1 MNVPSYRLCCLA
13 WTSLILIGLGRVHAE
28 EPAAAAPTKS
38 FVYKNTPQAKLEMV
52 VHYPPGWK
60 ADDKRPAI
68 VFFFGGGWNGGTTA
82 QFESQAEHLAK
93 RGMVAAR
100 ADYRVKSRHGVT
112 PKECVEDA
120 KSAVRWLRQHA
131 AKLGVDP
138 DRIVSAGGSAGG
150 HIAACTSLTQ
160 GLDFAE
166 EDLSVSSKPNALL
179 LYNPVLRFEGM
190 PQLMKRID
198 NDAVLGKA
206 ISPGLHLSKDTPAT
220 LLMFGDADPLLAQAE
235 EFMKRAKELGLHA
248 ELYTAEGQNHAFFN
262 RQPWLG
268 KTTERA
274 DQFLVSIG
282 YLPPQPSGEKSGES
296 SK

>member
-1 MNVPSYRLCCLA
+1 MNVPSYRLPRLA
-13 WTSLILIGLGRVHAE
+13 LAGLILVASGQTQAD
-28 EPAAAAPTKS
+28 EPAAAAATKT
-38 FVYKNTPQAKLEMV
+38 FVYKQTPQAELEMV

-60 ADDKRPAI
+60 ARDKRPTI
-68 VFFFGGGWNGGTTA
+68 VFFFGGGWTGGRIS
-82 QFESQAEHLAK
+82 QFESQAEHLAS

-100 ADYRVKSRHGVT
+100 ADYRVKTRHGVT

-131 AKLGVDP
+131 AELGVDP

-160 GLDFAE
+160 GLDCAE
-166 EDLSVSSKPNALL
+166 ENLSVSSKPNALL
-179 LYNPVLRFEGM
+179 LYNPVLRFDGM
-190 PQLMKRID
+190 PKLMQRLD

-206 ISPGLHLSKDTPAT
+206 ISPTLHLSKDTPPA
-220 LLMFGDADPLLAQAE
+220 LLMFGDVDPLLAQAE
-235 EFMKRAKELGLHA
+235 EFMQRAKELGLRA
-248 ELYTAEGQNHAFFN
+248 ELYTAEGQDHAFFN
-262 RQPWLG
+262 RPPWLG

-274 DQFLVSIG
+274 DQFLVSLG
-282 YLPPQPSGEKSGES
+282 YLPPAENQPA

>member
-1 MNVPSYRLCCLA
+1 MNVLSFRWSCVA
-13 WTSLILIGLGRVHAE
+13 VASLMLVAPGKMQAD
-28 EPAAAAPTKS
+28 EPGAAATTKT
-38 FVYKNTPQAKLEMV
+38 FVYKQTPQAKLEMV
-52 VHYPPGWK
+52 VHYPPDWK
-60 ADDKRPAI
+60 ASDKRPAI
-68 VFFFGGGWNGGTTA
+68 VFFFGGGWTGGRIS
-82 QFESQAEHLAK
+82 QFETQAEHLAG

-120 KSAVRWLRQHA
+120 KSAVRWLRQQA
-131 AKLGVDP
+131 AELGVDP

-160 GLDFAE
+160 GLDGAE

-179 LYNPVLRFEGM
+179 LYNPVLRFDGM
-190 PQLMKRID
+190 PKLMQRLD
-198 NDAVLGKA
+198 NDAALGKA
-206 ISPGLHLSKDTPAT
+206 ISPTLHLAKDTPPT
-220 LLMFGDADPLLAQAE
+220 LLMFGDADSLLAQAE

-248 ELYTAEGQNHAFFN
+248 ELYTAEGQDHAFFN
-262 RQPWLG
+262 RPPWLG

-282 YLPPQPSGEKSGES
+282 YLPPVKEQPA